1 MKKEY
6 LIFVLV
12 VFLVWV
18 SRNSIPPRFQFWTTT
33 DTHIT
38 VQNNLDKNLSWD
50 IMNNSGKDLSDVILV
65 VWSESH
71 PLGTIRKNA
80 TKNLKT
86 PRLRDTTDVII
97 KFKYESEPVERHVG
111 TLDESSNYKMNIQ
124 VNFAGV
130 VTAQVGT
137 ALPEGSDDKTN

>member
-6 LIFVLV
+6 VIFALV
-12 VFLVWV
+12 VLLVWA

-33 DTHIT
+33 NTMIT
-38 VQNNLDKNLSWD
+38 VQNN
-50 IMNNSGKDLSDVILV
+50 SGQDLSDVTLV

-71 PLGTIRKNA
+71 PLGTIRKDA
-80 TKNLKT
+80 AKNLNT

-97 KFKYESEPVERHVG
+97 KFKYGAEPVERHVG
-111 TLDESSNYKMNIQ
+111 TLEENSNYKMNIQ

-137 ALPEGSDDKTN
+137 ASAEGSDDKTK

>member
-6 LIFVLV
+6 LIFAMVVL
-12 VFLVWV
+12 LVWV
-18 SRNSIPPRFQFWTTT
+18 SRNNIPPRFQFWKTT
-33 DTHIT
+33 DTMIT
-38 VQNNLDKNLSWD
+38 VQNN
-50 IMNNSGKDLSDVILV
+50 SGQDLADVTLV
-65 VWSESH
+65 VWSEPH
-71 PLGTIRKNA
+71 PLGTVKKDRAKNF
-80 TKNLKT
+80 KT

-97 KFKYESEPVERHVG
+97 TFKYGSEAVERLVG
-111 TLDESSNYKMNIQ
+111 KLDEASDYKMNIQ

>member
-6 LIFVLV
+6 LIFALV
-12 VFLVWV
+12 VFLVWA

-33 DTHIT
+33 DTMIT
-38 VQNNLDKNLSWD
+38 VQNN
-50 IMNNSGKDLSDVILV
+50 SGQDLSDVTLV

-97 KFKYESEPVERHVG
+97 KFKYGSEPVERHVG
-111 TLDESSNYKMNIQ
+111 TLEERSNYKMNIQ

-137 ALPEGSDDKTN
+137 ALSEGSDDKTN

>member
-6 LIFVLV
+6 LIFALV
-12 VFLVWV
+12 VFLVWA

-33 DTHIT
+33 DTYIT
-38 VQNNLDKNLSWD
+38 VQNN
-50 IMNNSGKDLSDVILV
+50 SGQDLSDVTLV

-71 PLGTIRKNA
+71 PLGTIRKDSI
-80 TKNLKT
+80 KNLKT

-97 KFKYESEPVERHVG
+97 KFKYGSEPVERHVG

-137 ALPEGSDDKTN
+137 ASSEGSDDKTK

>member
-6 LIFVLV
+6 LIFALV
-12 VFLVWV
+12 VFLVWA

-33 DTHIT
+33 NTMIT
-38 VQNNLDKNLSWD
+38 VQNN
-50 IMNNSGKDLSDVILV
+50 SGQDLSDVTLV

-80 TKNLKT
+80 TKNFKT
-86 PRLRDTTDVII
+86 PRLRDKTDVII

>member
-6 LIFVLV
+6 VIFALV
-12 VFLVWV
+12 VLLVWA
-18 SRNSIPPRFQFWTTT
+18 SRNNIPPRFQFWKTT
-33 DTHIT
+33 DTTIT
-38 VQNNLDKNLSWD
+38 VQNN
-50 IMNNSGKDLSDVILV
+50 SGQDLSDVTLV
-65 VWSESH
+65 VWSEPH
-71 PLGTIRKNA
+71 PLGTVKKDGA
-80 TKNLKT
+80 KNLKT

-137 ALPEGSDDKTN
+137 ASSGDSDN

>member
-6 LIFVLV
+6 LIFAVV
-12 VFLVWV
+12 VFLVWA

-33 DTHIT
+33 DTMIT
-38 VQNNLDKNLSWD
+38 VQNN
-50 IMNNSGKDLSDVILV
+50 SGQDLSDVTLV

-71 PLGTIRKNA
+71 PLGTIRKDSAKKLN
-80 TKNLKT
+80 T

-97 KFKYESEPVERHVG
+97 KFKYGSEPVERHVG
-111 TLDESSNYKMNIQ
+111 TLEESSNYKMNIQ

-137 ALPEGSDDKTN
+137 ASAEGSDDKTK

>member
-38 VQNNLDKNLSWD
+38 VQNN
-50 IMNNSGKDLSDVILV
+50 SGKDLSDVTLV

-97 KFKYESEPVERHVG
+97 KFKYESEPDRKS
-111 TLDESSNYKMNIQ
+111 TRLNSSHGYISYAVFCLKKKK
-124 VNFAGV
+124 
-130 VTAQVGT
+130 
-137 ALPEGSDDKTN
+137 P

>member
-6 LIFVLV
+6 LIFAMVVL
-12 VFLVWV
+12 LVWV
-18 SRNSIPPRFQFWTTT
+18 SRNNIPPRFQFWKTT

-38 VQNNLDKNLSWD
+38 VQNN
-50 IMNNSGKDLSDVILV
+50 SGKDLSDVTLV

>member
-6 LIFVLV
+6 LIFAVV
-12 VFLVWV
+12 VFLVWA

-33 DTHIT
+33 NTMIT
-38 VQNNLDKNLSWD
+38 VQNNSGQDLLD
-50 IMNNSGKDLSDVILV
+50 VTLV

-97 KFKYESEPVERHVG
+97 TFKYGSEPVERHVG
-111 TLDESSNYKMNIQ
+111 TLEESSNYKMNIQ

>member
-6 LIFVLV
+6 LIFAVV
-12 VFLVWV
+12 VFLVWA

-33 DTHIT
+33 NTMIT
-38 VQNNLDKNLSWD
+38 VQNNSGQDLLD
-50 IMNNSGKDLSDVILV
+50 VTLV

-97 KFKYESEPVERHVG
+97 TFKYGSEPVERHVG
-111 TLDESSNYKMNIQ
+111 TLEESSNYKMNIQ

-137 ALPEGSDDKTN
+137 ASAGDSDDTTK

>member
-6 LIFVLV
+6 LIFAVL
-12 VFLVWV
+12 VFLVWA

-38 VQNNLDKNLSWD
+38 VQNN
-50 IMNNSGKDLSDVILV
+50 SGQDLSDVTLV

-71 PLGTIRKNA
+71 PLGTIRKDSA
-80 TKNLKT
+80 KNLKT

-97 KFKYESEPVERHVG
+97 KFKYGSEPVERHVG
-111 TLDESSNYKMNIQ
+111 TLEESSNYKMNIQ

-137 ALPEGSDDKTN
+137 ASSEGSDDKTK

>member
-38 VQNNLDKNLSWD
+38 VQNN
-50 IMNNSGKDLSDVILV
+50 SGKVLSDVTLV

-130 VTAQVGT
+130 VTAQSGIVLQKAAT
-137 ALPEGSDDKTN
+137 TKTNNLRRVAA

>member
-6 LIFVLV
+6 LIFAVL
-12 VFLVWV
+12 VFLVWA

-38 VQNNLDKNLSWD
+38 VQNN
-50 IMNNSGKDLSDVILV
+50 SGKDLSDVTLV
-65 VWSESH
+65 VWSEPH
-71 PLGTIRKNA
+71 TLGTIRKNA

-97 KFKYESEPVERHVG
+97 KFKYDTEPVERHAG

>member
-38 VQNNLDKNLSWD
+38 VQNN
-50 IMNNSGKDLSDVILV
+50 SGKDLSDVTLV
-65 VWSESH
+65 VWSETH
-71 PLGTIRKNA
+71 PLGTISKNA

-97 KFKYESEPVERHVG
+97 KFKSESAPVDRHDWTPG
-111 TLDESSNYKMNIQ
+111 KSPKH
-124 VNFAGV
+124 
-130 VTAQVGT
+130 
-137 ALPEGSDDKTN
+137 

>member
-1 MKKEY
+1 MKKDY

-12 VFLVWV
+12 VFIVWV
-18 SRNSIPPRFQFWTTT
+18 RRNSIPPRFQFWTTT

-38 VQNNLDKNLSWD
+38 VQNN
-50 IMNNSGKDLSDVILV
+50 SGQDLSDVTLV

-80 TKNLKT
+80 AKNLKT

-97 KFKYESEPVERHVG
+97 KFKYESEPVERHDG
-111 TLDESSNYKMNIQ
+111 TLDESSNYKMDIQ
-124 VNFAGV
+124 GNFAGV
-130 VTAQVGT
+130 GTAPAGT

>member
-6 LIFVLV
+6 VIFALV
-12 VFLVWV
+12 VLLVWA

-33 DTHIT
+33 NTMIT
-38 VQNNLDKNLSWD
+38 VQNN
-50 IMNNSGKDLSDVILV
+50 SGQDLSDVTLV

-71 PLGTIRKNA
+71 PLGTIRKDA
-80 TKNLKT
+80 AKNLNT

-97 KFKYESEPVERHVG
+97 KFKYGSEPVERHVG
-111 TLDESSNYKMNIQ
+111 TLEENSNYKMNIQ

-137 ALPEGSDDKTN
+137 ASAEGSDDKTK